1 MRRFAVALL
10 VAACAA
16 HAAAQSYPARPVTFV
31 VPNAPGGF
39 MDVIAR
45 VLQPPLQAL
54 WKQSVLV
61 DYKPGA
67 GTALGTAYT
76 AKAPPD
82 GYTIGVV
89 ATPHVINPAMRK
101 LPFDTVK
108 DLSGVAMIG
117 TSSSII
123 TASPSF
129 PANTF
134 AEALELI
141 RRNPGKYSYA
151 SPGTGSSMHLAM
163 ELLKQRA
170 GLDILHVPFKGSSPA
185 YPEVFS
191 GRVDL
196 LIDPLFPTLNHV
208 RAGKLKALALT
219 GNQHPAV
226 APDIPLIADSFPGF
240 NVPSLF
246 GLVVPSGTPREVVRK
261 IHADVTTVLREPE
274 IRKRFDELGLDPHP
288 LTPEE
293 FDALI
298 KSQVEGWIQFVRKS
312 GIPRE

>member
-1 MRRFAVALL
+1 MRRIAFALLLAVA
-10 VAACAA
+10 ATG
-16 HAAAQSYPARPVTFV
+16 AAAQDYPARPVTLV

-54 WKQSVLV
+54 WKQTVLV

-67 GTALGTAYT
+67 GTALGTAFT

-82 GYTIGVV
+82 GYTISVI
-89 ATPHVINPAMRK
+89 ATPHVINPAMQK

-108 DLSGVAMIG
+108 DLSAVAMIG

-134 AEALELI
+134 AEALALI
-141 RRNPGKYSYA
+141 RKHPGKFSYA
-151 SPGTGSSMHLAM
+151 SPGVGSSMHLAM

-170 GLDILHVPFKGSSPA
+170 GLDLLHVPFKGSSPA

-208 RAGKLKALALT
+208 KAGKLKALALT
-219 GNQHPAV
+219 GNQHPAA
-226 APDIPLIADSFPGF
+226 APDIPLIADTYPGF

-246 GLVVPSGTPREVVRK
+246 GLVVASATPRPLVHK
-261 IHADVTTVLREPE
+261 LHADVSTVLREPQ
-274 IRKRFDELGLDPHP
+274 IRKKLDELGLDPHP
-288 LTPEE
+288 LTPEQ

-298 KSQVEGWIQFVRKS
+298 KSDVEGWIKFVREAKIS
-312 GIPRE
+312 KE